1 MKTFIE
7 NFNQADWRAVLWFV
21 IGIILLSA
29 LCLAFIRYYEV
40 KNQEKLTDT
49 ERNKRMMDSITDHC
63 NEYR

>member
-1 MKTFIE
+1 MRLPYDSP
-7 NFNQADWRAVLWFV
+7 AMDWSDV
-21 IGIILLSA
+21 IIFLVGIILLS
-29 LCLAFIRYYEV
+29 LLVYAFKGYYDQ